1 MSQSM
6 GKRIISV
13 DDDKIQHFLI
23 KKRIQFIEPSAEIF
37 SFENPHLALEWLA
50 ENPSDLIFM
59 DLNFPEISGWD
70 LLVKIGE
77 LSDSPVVVLT
87 GNIGSEEIEKM
98 KIFPQAIRLFEK
110 PISNNHLTEVFQFLN
125 F

>member
-1 MSQSM
+1 MS
-6 GKRIISV
+6 KRIISI

-23 KKRIQFIEPSAEIF
+23 KKRIQFVDPSTEIF
-37 SFENPHLALEWLA
+37 SFENPESALEWLV

-70 LLVKIGE
+70 LIVKIGE
-77 LSDSPVVVLT
+77 ISNSPVVILT
-87 GNIGSEEIEKM
+87 GNIGHEEIEKM
-98 KIFPQAIRLFEK
+98 KAFPQAIRLIEK
-110 PISNNHLTEVFQFLN
+110 PISNENLIEIFQFLN

>member
-1 MSQSM
+1 MN
-6 GKRIISV
+6 KRIISI

-23 KKRIQFIEPSAEIF
+23 KKRIQFIQPSAEF
-37 SFENPHLALEWLA
+37 FPFENPLLALEWLS

-70 LLVKIGE
+70 LLEKLGE
-77 LSDSPVVVLT
+77 ISDSPVVVLT
-87 GNIGSEEIEKM
+87 GNIGPEEIEKI

-110 PISNNHLTEVFQFLN
+110 PISNDHLSEIFQFLN